1 MDNNKNV
8 FNYSV
13 DDILGQPVSKQ
24 SVDEILFGPIPATPL
39 FDYDSSIPKQIKP
52 QQEVIEKPKEIIQ
65 QPTIEP
71 FDFYKELYRPKT
83 TDDVLPTDNVKQVID
98 KTKTLEANQ
107 ELKDLT
113 EKELLKDNDW
123 FENARTIYEYEEREP
138 WNKDKQSLAKWFLN
152 RHSKLGNNLT
162 NLGLTA
168 GQASSFP
175 DHVKQAWLESLE
187 QYERADPTMRS
198 VGKAIQYGILD
209 PINFLAFLGP
219 AALKLTGPGASF
231 LARHTFKVALR
242 KNIREEGLKK
252 LTKADKKRLIKKT
265 RRQQLR
271 RGALEIGAPT
281 GVAYGGLF
289 NIFEQKLDSEIDPE
303 YEGFST
309 KDFAIDSVFGGIF
322 GGALYGLG
330 SKVGGV
336 ISDAINTQEAK
347 YIKNRIAKNFFKEE
361 GKTKT
366 NEGLSPSSVIDSQTE
381 KKLAFSPEG
390 NNKASLN
397 VLKDL
402 YKNNELPNRPL
413 TAILYGSGKYNTKV
427 KGIPEKMIANK
438 EFSNIKF
445 GAHELP
451 PNRNFRPTE
460 FIDPQSLGKNDRDV
474 VLSQNVLS
482 ELTPVQ
488 ALVTFKDM
496 FNTVKKNGVLV
507 VNGGKQATKKP
518 EISSIVDVEGTV
530 SRKII
535 DDTEYKVSYNKIEK
549 GPNKGK
555 YEEVLEEVV
564 GVDDGFIKNLFD
576 NSFDNVRVIKKDGQ
590 NMSAKL

>member
-1 MDNNKNV
+1 MDNNKTA
-8 FNYSV
+8 FNYDV

-24 SVDEILFGPIPATPL
+24 SVDEILLGPTPATPL

-71 FDFYKELYRPKT
+71 FDFYKELYKPKT

-152 RHSKLGNNLT
+152 RHSKLGNNL
-162 NLGLTA
+162 
-168 GQASSFP
+168 
-175 DHVKQAWLESLE
+175 E

-209 PINFLAFLGP
+209 PINLLAFLGP

-271 RGALEIGAPT
+271 RGALEIGVPT

-303 YEGFST
+303 YEGFSN
-309 KDFAIDSVFGGIF
+309 KDFATD
-322 GGALYGLG
+322 
-330 SKVGGV
+330 
-336 ISDAINTQEAK
+336 T
-347 YIKNRIAKNFFKEE
+347 
-361 GKTKT
+361 
-366 NEGLSPSSVIDSQTE
+366 
-381 KKLAFSPEG
+381 
-390 NNKASLN
+390 
-397 VLKDL
+397 
-402 YKNNELPNRPL
+402 
-413 TAILYGSGKYNTKV
+413 
-427 KGIPEKMIANK
+427 
-438 EFSNIKF
+438 
-445 GAHELP
+445 
-451 PNRNFRPTE
+451 
-460 FIDPQSLGKNDRDV
+460 
-474 VLSQNVLS
+474 
-482 ELTPVQ
+482 
-488 ALVTFKDM
+488 
-496 FNTVKKNGVLV
+496 VLV
-507 VNGGKQATKKP
+507 
-518 EISSIVDVEGTV
+518 
-530 SRKII
+530 
-535 DDTEYKVSYNKIEK
+535 
-549 GPNKGK
+549 
-555 YEEVLEEVV
+555 
-564 GVDDGFIKNLFD
+564 
-576 NSFDNVRVIKKDGQ
+576 
-590 NMSAKL
+590 